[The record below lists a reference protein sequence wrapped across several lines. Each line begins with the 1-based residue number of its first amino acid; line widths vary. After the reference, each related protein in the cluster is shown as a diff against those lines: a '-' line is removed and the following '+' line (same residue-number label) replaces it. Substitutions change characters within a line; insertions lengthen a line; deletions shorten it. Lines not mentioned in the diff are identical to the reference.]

1 MTKTP
6 LIISPQDQSSPVM
19 TTERHVLD
27 LKYTAFD
34 HTVGKLR
41 ALGTWYLDRYVEPCM
56 VIVRADRPIQSQTPC
71 VVLLASA
78 WKWAE
83 ETGNEVEAAV
93 MATAF
98 ADTLGLN
105 PMREKDVFAVLDL
118 VRGRLQDLI
127 HMPEAPRMDRRLAGE
142 ALALTTDG
150 KMIEREI
157 YEHD

>member
-1 MTKTP
+1 MTNTP
-6 LIISPQDQSSPVM
+6 LIISPKDESSTVM
-19 TTERHVLD
+19 TTERHVLN

-41 ALGTWYLDRYVEPCM
+41 VLGTWYLDRYVEPCL

-78 WKWAE
+78 YKWAE
-83 ETGNEVEAAV
+83 ETGHEIEAAV

-98 ADTLGLN
+98 ADTLGLDA
-105 PMREKDVFAVLDL
+105 MREKDVFLVLDT

-127 HMPEAPRMDRRLAGE
+127 HMPEAPTMDRRLAGE

-150 KMIEREI
+150 RTIAREI
-157 YEHD
+157 YEND